1 MVSLNV
7 FQDNYLIEVRGDV
20 QDSLRPST
28 DDDSQESMGASGDN
42 VRVYYLVHPSV
53 DTESSM
59 TSGY

>member
-1 MVSLNV
+1 M
-7 FQDNYLIEVRGDV
+7 IEARGDA

-28 DDDSQESMGASGDN
+28 DDESQESMEAAGDN

-59 TSGY
+59 TSGS

>member
-1 MVSLNV
+1 M
-7 FQDNYLIEVRGDV
+7 IEVRGDV

-28 DDDSQESMGASGDN
+28 DDDSQESMGAAGDE

>member
-1 MVSLNV
+1 M
-7 FQDNYLIEVRGDV
+7 IEVRGDV

-28 DDDSQESMGASGDN
+28 DDDAQESMGVADDN
-42 VRVYYLVHPSV
+42 VRVYYLVHPAV